1 MIDNLSMLLCL
12 NRTIKKSKI
21 ILKILMICFQYAF
34 VTTQAYKEIKNHP
47 EQVLNIKHF
56 LIYSIGWVPNIQQ
69 PEIKIIILYFK
80 KITPKLL

>member
-1 MIDNLSMLLCL
+1 MPEQDYKEIKNHPKNIDD
-12 NRTIKKSKI
+12 
-21 ILKILMICFQYAF
+21 ICFQYAF
-34 VTTQAYKEIKNHP
+34 VTTQAYKEIKNRP